1 MLFIKFDIEKV
12 DYEESVEN
20 LLPVFVEKCKK
31 TGGSNMLKRLI
42 VKLDDKATPVSLK
55 LLRNFDE
62 ATRNAVLVKLVTDH
76 RERLTDTLNHYLEAV
91 LPGNVIH
98 IGKLAV
104 GLDGGKLVL
113 WASEVEIDYPEL
125 LKSELVKKNAGYLAE
140 EAANRIGGGNK
151 LLGKTMRATLRV
163 LGMGARVAPDEVEEL
178 SVLILRS
185 EAVKAKLM
193 PVLVKALQKRGFAV
207 EVMSITFEMAQQPEE
222 MNFESS
228 WDSLE
233 EPILDAL
240 AAWLI
245 STTDQKL

>member
-12 DYEESVEN
+12 DYEKSVEN

-31 TGGSNMLKRLI
+31 TSGSNMLKRLI
-42 VKLDDKATPVSLK
+42 VKLDDKAMPVSLK
-55 LLRNFDE
+55 FLRNFDE
-62 ATRNAVLVKLVTDH
+62 ATRNAVLVNLVTDH
-76 RERLTDTLNHYLEAV
+76 RERLTDTLNHYLEGV

-125 LKSELVKKNAGYLAE
+125 LKSEMVKKNAAYLAE
-140 EAANRIGGGNK
+140 EAASRFGGSNK
-151 LLGKTMRATLRV
+151 LLGKTMRTTLRV

-193 PVLVKALQKRGFAV
+193 PVLVEALQKRGFAV
-207 EVMSITFEMAQQPEE
+207 EGMSMVFEMTQQSKKI
-222 MNFESS
+222 NCESS

-245 STTDQKL
+245 STTN